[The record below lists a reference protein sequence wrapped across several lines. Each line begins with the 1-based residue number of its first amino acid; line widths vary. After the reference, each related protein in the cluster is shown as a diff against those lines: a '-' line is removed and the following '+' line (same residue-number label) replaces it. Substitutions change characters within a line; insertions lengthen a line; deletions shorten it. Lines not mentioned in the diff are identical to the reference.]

1 MHWTDFFYHRT
12 GRRVDMATD
21 KQITHYILERMHD
34 MALDVSKLN
43 DAVASLATAVATN
56 TSVVDQL
63 IATHTDPA
71 AQAAVD
77 AATAAVASVTGAVT
91 AENQKVN
98 AVLPP
103 APQPDQPAVA

>member
-1 MHWTDFFYHRT
+1 MIRELADLLGLNRCPTEHELFHHI
-12 GRRVDMATD
+12 
-21 KQITHYILERMHD
+21 ITRMD
-34 MALDVSKLN
+34 AMALDVSKLN